1 MENKSSD
8 PCVSLDKTPVGW
20 EINLLMMMA
29 HACTVLMEDI
39 DYQIRYLTFEKSKF
53 DPYMKK
59 CLYNYE
65 KAIKEADGWMFKF
78 GLDKKTYEAVDQ
90 HNKRYSNVIANA
102 NWLIRMCMLSLDRA
116 HCEGG
121 DARVMKRLRSMP
133 ENGLFSEKTLNRFIM
148 KFEIEAEAG
157 DRVRTNN
164 YGDGTLELHLGNA
177 NWQVAL
183 DTGEKKILNESHF
196 KLL

>member
-1 MENKSSD
+1 MEDKI
-8 PCVSLDKTPVGW
+8 PLDKTPVGW

-29 HACTVLMEDI
+29 HACTVLTEDI
-39 DYQIRYLTFEKSKF
+39 DYQIKYITVEKQMF

-59 CLYNYE
+59 CIYNYE
-65 KAIKEADGWMFKF
+65 KALKEADDWIFKF
-78 GLDKKTYEAVDQ
+78 GLDKRTYEAVES

-102 NWLIRMCMLSLDRA
+102 NWLIRVCMLALDRA
-116 HCEGG
+116 HCDNG

-133 ENGLFSEKTLNRFIM
+133 ENGLFSEKTLERFIM
-148 KFEIEAEAG
+148 KIEIEAEAG
-157 DRVRTNN
+157 DRVRTKN